1 MRVIFALIILALVA
15 NTALAQDITTDKGKL
30 SYAYGWQVGQ
40 TIMSRGD
47 EFDTEAIIAAIRDSA
62 AEKDPQLPPEEMAQ
76 ELRTFQEKVRQEN
89 LEELQ
94 RLAEEN
100 QKAADEF
107 LAKNKAKNGIVVL
120 PSGLQYRIIDEGEG
134 ARPGLD
140 STVRVHYR
148 GSKLNGLEFDSS
160 FARGVPEEFPVNTVL
175 KGWQEVLPLM
185 KTGATWQ
192 IFVPPELAFGLQGN
206 PPAIGPN
213 EALKFDLN
221 LVEIVE

>member
-1 MRVIFALIILALVA
+1 MRVIFALIVLALAA
-15 NTALAQDITTDKGKL
+15 NTAQAQDLTTDKGKL

-40 TIMSRGD
+40 TIMSRGE

-62 AEKDPQLPPEEMAQ
+62 AENDPQLPAEEMAA
-76 ELRTFQEKVRQEN
+76 ELRAFQEKVRQEN

-100 QKAADEF
+100 QAAADEF
-107 LAKNKAKNGIVVL
+107 LAKNKAKNGIVAM

-134 ARPGLD
+134 SRPGLD
-140 STVRVHYR
+140 STVKVHYR
-148 GSKLNGLEFDSS
+148 GSKLSGLEFDSS

-206 PPAIGPN
+206 PPAVGPN
-213 EALKFDLN
+213 EALMFDLK